1 MQRGLLLFANFSF
14 QKAEVYPDQDDVGLR
29 GVAEEGQPTTGNS
42 LQESIIKD
50 MSHLNFLF
58 SDWLTLRAERRR
70 RKARRE
76 KCTFENC
83 TLPTIH

>member
-1 MQRGLLLFANFSF
+1 M
-14 QKAEVYPDQDDVGLR
+14 GLR

-70 RKARRE
+70 REARRE
-76 KCTFENC
+76 KCTYENC